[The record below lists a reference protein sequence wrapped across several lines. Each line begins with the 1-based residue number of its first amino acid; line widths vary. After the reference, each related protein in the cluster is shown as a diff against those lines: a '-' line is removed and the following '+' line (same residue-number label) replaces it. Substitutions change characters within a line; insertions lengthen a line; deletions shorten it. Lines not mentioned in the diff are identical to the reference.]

1 MKLITVVIPCHN
13 EQDNILNIFS
23 NITRVLKKINHKYN
37 YEVIFVDDGS
47 TDKTW
52 NEIIGLSKNYKKNM
66 RAIKFSK
73 NFGKEMATTAGIEH
87 AKGSAV
93 IIIDADGQHPP
104 ELIPLFVE
112 KWEQGSNTVVGI
124 RKSNKGEGAI
134 KKYGSKIFYNLF
146 NQWSETKI
154 IPGSTDYR
162 LIDSNVR
169 QSFIKLKEDDRIT
182 RTLIDWVGYDKSY
195 IEFHANKRIAGDAAY
210 SPRKLLSLAINGFIS
225 MSFTPLYFIGYLG
238 IFIMT
243 IATFLGVFSIVEQ
256 LLLGDP
262 LGINITGSGFIGIL
276 LLFLVGLILVT
287 QGISSIYIAKIFKE
301 SKKRPLYIVD
311 ESKSIGL

>member
-1 MKLITVVIPCHN
+1 
-13 EQDNILNIFS
+13 
-23 NITRVLKKINHKYN
+23 
-37 YEVIFVDDGS
+37 
-47 TDKTW
+47 
-52 NEIIGLSKNYKKNM
+52 
-66 RAIKFSK
+66 
-73 NFGKEMATTAGIEH
+73 MATTAGIEH

-112 KWEQGSNTVVGI
+112 KWEQGSSTVVGI
-124 RKSNKGEGAI
+124 RKSNKGEGSI
-134 KKYGSKIFYNLF
+134 KKYGSKIFYSLF
-146 NQWSETKI
+146 NKWSETSI
-154 IPGSTDYR
+154 IPGSTDFR

-169 QSFIKLKEDDRIT
+169 QSFLELKEDDRIT
-182 RTLIDWVGYDKSY
+182 RTLIDWVGYDTSY
-195 IEFHANKRIAGDAAY
+195 IEFHANKRTAGDAAY
-210 SPRKLLSLAINGFIS
+210 SPKKLLSLAINGFIS

-243 IATFLGVFSIVEQ
+243 IATFLGVFSLVEQ

-301 SKKRPLYIVD
+301 TKKRPLYIVD
-311 ESKSIGL
+311 KSKSIGL